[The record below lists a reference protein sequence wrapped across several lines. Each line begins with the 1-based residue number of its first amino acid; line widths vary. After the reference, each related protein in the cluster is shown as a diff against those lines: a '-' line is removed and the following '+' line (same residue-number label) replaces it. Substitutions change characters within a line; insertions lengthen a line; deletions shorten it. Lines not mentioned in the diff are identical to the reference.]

1 MGLPDKAIDL
11 IDEAGSRVRLS
22 HAALP
27 EEAKELDKELKA
39 LMKEKDTAI
48 RSQDF
53 EAAGGLRDR
62 EVELR
67 AQIKQ
72 IQERK
77 QEENKAKT
85 EAGDDT
91 GPCVQE
97 QDIADIVASWTGIPV
112 DKVSSDEGVRL
123 MDMEA
128 TLHKRLIG
136 QEEAVVACARA
147 IRRARTGLKN
157 PNRPVASFIFSGP
170 TGVGKSELAKSLSS
184 FYFGSEDA
192 MVRLDMSEFMERHTV
207 SKLIG
212 SPPGYVGYNEGGQ
225 LTEAVRRRPYTVVL
239 FDEIEKAHPDVFNMM
254 LQILEDGRLTDSKGR
269 TVDLKN
275 VLLIMTSNV
284 GSSVIEKG
292 GMQLGFQLPTDDADE
307 QSYNRIKTL
316 VNEELKQYFRPEFLN
331 RLDEIIVFRQL
342 TKSEVKEIADIML
355 KDVFSRTEEKGI
367 TLDVTER
374 FKDRLVDEGF
384 NPAYGARLLRRAIM
398 RLMEDGLAEK
408 MLAGDIR
415 EGDSVIMDV
424 DPEGN
429 ITVLNGSETMKVE
442 LSDTPAGIA

>member
-1 MGLPDKAIDL
+1 MGAQIEAITQKNK
-11 IDEAGSRVRLS
+11 DETQA
-22 HAALP
+22 
-27 EEAKELDKELKA
+27 ED
-39 LMKEKDTAI
+39 
-48 RSQDF
+48 
-53 EAAGGLRDR
+53 EAAGESGP
-62 EVELR
+62 VVS
-67 AQIKQ
+67 
-72 IQERK
+72 
-77 QEENKAKT
+77 
-85 EAGDDT
+85 EA
-91 GPCVQE
+91 
-97 QDIADIVASWTGIPV
+97 DIAAIVSLWTGIPV
-112 DKVSSDEGVRL
+112 EKVSSDEIERL
-123 MDMEA
+123 IKVEEI
-128 TLHKRLIG
+128 LRGNVIG
-136 QEEAVVACARA
+136 QEEATAAVSRA
-147 IRRARTGLKN
+147 IRRARVGLKN
-157 PNRPVASFIFSGP
+157 PDRPIASFIFAGP
-170 TGVGKSELAKSLSS
+170 TGVGKSELAKSLASY
-184 FYFGSEDA
+184 YFGSEEA

-239 FDEIEKAHPDVFNMM
+239 FDEIEKAHPDVFNMG

-269 TVDLKN
+269 TVDFKN

-367 TLDVTER
+367 PLDVTER

-384 NPAYGARLLRRAIM
+384 NPAYGARPLRRAIM

-424 DPEGN
+424 DPENN
-429 ITVLNGSETMKVE
+429 ITVLNG
-442 LSDTPAGIA
+442 